1 MVMAAVQMLGFA
13 LVLRVVL
20 LTSNSCSATI
30 REANSPF
37 ARGCFWPAPSAW
49 FWVAGAPRA

>member
-1 MVMAAVQMLGFA
+1 MVMAAVQTLGFA

-30 REANSPF
+30 REATSPL
-37 ARGCFWPAPSAW
+37 
-49 FWVAGAPRA
+49 AGGFF